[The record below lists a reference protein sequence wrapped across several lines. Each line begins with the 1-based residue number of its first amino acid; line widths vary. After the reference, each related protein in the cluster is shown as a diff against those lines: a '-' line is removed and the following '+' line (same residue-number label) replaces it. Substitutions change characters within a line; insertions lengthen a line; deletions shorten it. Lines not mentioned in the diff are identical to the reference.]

1 MVCDDNRYA
10 TGDDNGEIRLW
21 DFRCPTY
28 IDLIQL
34 NREFISSFCLQKS
47 ITLQSSSEE
56 EEEDEDDDVDI
67 DNNKPTISKPSMSS
81 SASEIKSSKYS
92 SAENSSLLYA
102 GSGDGSF
109 IVYEMNTRKAL
120 YKTDEIQDEILSMLT
135 VDNGNQIVAGT
146 GTGNL
151 QIYRRGMVKTTDCV
165 KTGDN
170 SIDCLLHI
178 NDDDDDMYATG
189 AMNGEINLYGKIKN
203 NIRKLGNHEGP
214 INQLA
219 ISKNAGGLP
228 LFASCGDNTVKFW
241 NATSAS
247 RVVVIDSPKDEG
259 DACCGHMEEGND
271 NKRLEKGAC
280 NKRKKKMITSSIKSI
295 SQRNIF
301 FKDFKKQKKI

>member
-1 MVCDDNRYA
+1 
-10 TGDDNGEIRLW
+10 L
-21 DFRCPTY
+21 
-28 IDLIQL
+28 
-34 NREFISSFCLQKS
+34 
-47 ITLQSSSEE
+47 SSEE
-56 EEEDEDDDVDI
+56 EDDEDI
-67 DNNKPTISKPSMSS
+67 GSTNKATMSKTSISS
-81 SASEIKSSKYS
+81 SVSKTKSSKYS
-92 SAENSSLLYA
+92 SEENSSLLYA

-120 YKTDEIQDEILSMLT
+120 YQTDEIQDEILSILT

-151 QIYRRGMVKTTDCV
+151 QIYRCGMVKTTDCV

-178 NDDDDDMYATG
+178 DNDDDNLYATG
-189 AMNGEINLYGKIKN
+189 SMSGEINLYGKVKN
-203 NIRKLGNHEGP
+203 NIRKLGDHEGP

-241 NATSAS
+241 NTTSVSSA
-247 RVVVIDSPKDEG
+247 VAIDSSVAKE
-259 DACCGHMEEGND
+259 DAGVGNMEEGD
-271 NKRLEKGAC
+271 DDKRLGEDTS
-280 NKRKKKMITSSIKSI
+280 NKIKKKIIQSSIKSI

-301 FKDFKKQKKI
+301 FKDFKKQRNL